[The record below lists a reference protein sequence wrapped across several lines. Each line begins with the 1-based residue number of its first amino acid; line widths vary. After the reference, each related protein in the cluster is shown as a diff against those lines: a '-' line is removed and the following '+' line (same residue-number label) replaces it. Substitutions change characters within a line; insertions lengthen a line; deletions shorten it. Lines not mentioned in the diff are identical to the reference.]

1 MNGLET
7 QSSVYLPCAIIRLP
21 RGAQAAPI
29 PAPSRPTESAIKTND
44 PMISPQPVRNRPSA
58 STAGP
63 NTIDRSAHSR
73 PAEPLPNAA
82 TIQVKEAIALRY
94 PPTIGEYPPVATATY
109 GK

>member
-29 PAPSRPTESAIKTND
+29 PAPSRPTERAINTND

-63 NTIDRSAHSR
+63 NIIDRTAHLR
-73 PAEPLPNAA
+73 PADALPNAA
-82 TIQVKEAIALRY
+82 TVHAKAAIALRY
-94 PPTIGEYPPVATATY
+94 PPIIGDYPPIATATY